1 VCGRSQSFTFGR
13 ILPLSADWTFRFVID
28 HDPFRTFASN
38 SNHLLSQANEANA
51 WLRLGPKLSRRTNLD
66 SFLPTSRRDI
76 ISPRIQDESRR
87 ENSVPLLLS
96 EEDVKSLLT
105 MPLAIEA
112 VENSFQRLADR
123 SALVHSR
130 QRLHLPS
137 KSYLHY
143 MAAAD
148 GVSGYTGLK
157 IYTSSG
163 KGLRFLVT
171 LFSAESGDLVA
182 LIEADFLGQMRT
194 GAASGVATRYLAREN
209 ARKVGMIG
217 TGLQAR
223 TQLLAITQVRKLDG
237 IRVFGRDAGR
247 RERFAKE
254 MSEVLR
260 IPVTAA
266 ASAEDAVRDAEVV
279 VTSTTSTLPV
289 LEGQWLKAGV
299 HINAIGANFPQKREL
314 DAEAVGRCDVIVVDS
329 RAQSKLESGDLIQ
342 AFGEDEA
349 QWSGVRELA
358 DVVAEKVAGRTS
370 PNEITLFKSNGI
382 ATEDVVVAGRIFELA
397 REHGIGRDV
406 AMWEGN
412 AGIEKRTSARK

>member
-1 VCGRSQSFTFGR
+1 M
-13 ILPLSADWTFRFVID
+13 
-28 HDPFRTFASN
+28 
-38 SNHLLSQANEANA
+38 
-51 WLRLGPKLSRRTNLD
+51 
-66 SFLPTSRRDI
+66 
-76 ISPRIQDESRR
+76 
-87 ENSVPLLLS
+87 PLLLS

-112 VENSFQRLADR
+112 VENSFRRLADG

-148 GVSGYTGLK
+148 GVSGYMGLK

-209 ARKVGMIG
+209 ARTLGMIG

-223 TQLLAITQVRKLDG
+223 TQLQAVAQVRKLGG
-237 IRVFGRDAGR
+237 IRVFGRDAER
-247 RERFAKE
+247 RERFTKE
-254 MSEVLR
+254 MSEVLK

-266 ASAEDAVRDAEVV
+266 ASAQDAVRDADIV

-289 LEGQWLKAGV
+289 LEGQWLNAGV

-314 DAEAVGRCDVIVVDS
+314 DTNAVERCDVIVVDS

-349 QWSGVRELA
+349 RWTSVRELA
-358 DVVAEKVAGRTS
+358 DVVAGKVAGRAS
-370 PNEITLFKSNGI
+370 SNEVTLFKSNGI
-382 ATEDVVVAGRIFELA
+382 ATEDVVVAGRIFEMA
-397 REHGIGRDV
+397 RERGLGREV
-406 AMWEGN
+406 PMWQGN
-412 AGIEKRTSARK
+412 AGIEKRTGARK